1 VQRPP
6 LLPAPSIFAC
16 TLSPPSLH
24 AFPPPLEGHA
34 LSCPGFAVRAK
45 TPASFLINL
54 HPTPSSPR
62 APRETFRRRFSPT
75 VPRARQS
82 VPLHDGGR
90 VKLFPVRPSVLA
102 CIPPPSLP
110 AFPPFVWHGEFRH
123 MPSATD
129 SFRWT
134 ETRRTSSLQI
144 TARHSCQ
151 RFKSRLQRSMDF
163 KPFGNATCPSNV
175 KAPMIPDSA
184 KSE

>member
-1 VQRPP
+1 MQRPP
-6 LLPAPSIFAC
+6 RCCLHPPSLPAPS
-16 TLSPPSLH
+16 L
-24 AFPPPLEGHA
+24 
-34 LSCPGFAVRAK
+34 
-45 TPASFLINL
+45 L
-54 HPTPSSPR
+54 HPCMHSPSVGGACFVMPR
-62 APRETFRRRFSPT
+62 VRGSRQDAGQFSHKPTSHSLFSASPRETFRRRFSPT